1 MKPYQKISRWTP
13 RVLCIIA
20 ILFISMFA
28 FDAFSPEMTFWQNLG
43 SLLMHLLPSFVLIA
57 FLVVAWKWEL
67 TGGILITLVGL
78 ATAPF
83 IYNLNFQRTQSV
95 STTIGAVL
103 IVNLPFIVIGILF
116 IVSYFMNR
124 KRIAVE

>member
-1 MKPYQKISRWTP
+1 MKPYQKIFRWTP

-57 FLVVAWKWEL
+57 LLVVAWKWEL
-67 TGGILITLVGL
+67 AGGILITLVGL

-116 IVSYFMNR
+116 IVSYFLNR